1 MGNNNTTKN
10 LTNDVVSSLKRYV
23 KEGIVE
29 LAFVCISDHKVCS
42 SNPPPLLYF
51 KIF

>member
-1 MGNNNTTKN
+1 MGNNNTIKN

-23 KEGIVE
+23 KGIVE